1 MGFMRDDD
9 GDFAAYLVAR
19 WTPVVRTLVMLGC
32 PQPVAEDVARS
43 AFARLSTAWAS
54 VQDSDDVD
62 AHAYAVVLQEWRRA
76 RNRGASATSGD
87 EPPAAACRVRLES
100 MLDRLTP
107 DVRAILLLRFVAD
120 LSDAQVADVMD
131 LSVGAARETLAGGLD
146 AIDLEA
152 LREASR

>member
-1 MGFMRDDD
+1 MRDD
-9 GDFAAYLVAR
+9 GDFATYLAAR

-43 AFARLSTAWAS
+43 AFARLSTAWGS
-54 VQDSDDVD
+54 VQDSEDID
-62 AHAYAVVLQEWRRA
+62 AQAYGVVLKEWRRA
-76 RNRGASATSGD
+76 RTRGVGGDARGD
-87 EPPAAACRVRLES
+87 EPPAAPPRVRLEA

-107 DVRAILLLRFVAD
+107 DLRAMLLLRFVAD
-120 LSDAQVADVMD
+120 LSDAQVADVME
-131 LSVGAARETLAGGLD
+131 LSVTATRERLAAGLQ